1 MLAQATV
8 TVDLAKIAA
17 NTRSIVSALPGIDV
31 VAVTKVTCGSPQV
44 ARAMLAGG
52 ASALGE
58 SRLENAAR
66 MRDAGIEAPIWLV
79 RTPTPATADE
89 AVRVSDVA
97 VVSELAIVE
106 ALDAAAARAGVSYGV
121 LPMVDIGD
129 LREGMMP
136 EEVPEF
142 LARAERCKHLDIIG
156 LGASLTCYG
165 AIVPDERN
173 LAELAAL
180 TAAAEEQLG
189 RKLIISGGSSTSLD
203 PVIHGLAPDT
213 IDNLRIG
220 EAIVLGVDPATRE
233 QIPGLE
239 LFTDAV
245 TLSAPVIECKVKPSK
260 PIGTS
265 AQDAFGGSPVFE
277 DRGLRMRAIC
287 AVGRQD
293 VPPEGLTPLDPRVAV
308 LGASSDHLVLD
319 VHDLPQPPAIGDAIE
334 FRPGY
339 SAVLALFT
347 SEYVAKAYI
356 GSE

>member
-1 MLAQATV
+1 MPAQATV
-8 TVDLAKIAA
+8 TIDLAKVAE
-17 NTRSIVSALPGIDV
+17 NTRRVVTALPGVDV
-31 VAVTKVTCGSPQV
+31 VAVTKVTCGSPEV

-58 SRLENAAR
+58 SRLENAAGLR
-66 MRDAGIEAPIWLV
+66 AAGIVAPIWLV
-79 RTPTPATADE
+79 RTPTPALADE

-97 VVSELAIVE
+97 VVSEIAVVE
-106 ALDAAAARAGVSYGV
+106 ALDAAAAGAGRVYGV
-121 LPMVDIGD
+121 LAMVDIGD

-136 EEVPEF
+136 EQVPAF
-142 LARAERCKHLDIIG
+142 LEAAARCANLDIIG
-156 LGASLTCYG
+156 LGSSLTCYG
-165 AIVPDERN
+165 AIIPDERN

-180 TAAAEEQLG
+180 TAAAERQLG

-203 PVIHGLAPDT
+203 RVVHGLAPAA

-233 QIPGLE
+233 PIPDLE
-239 LFTDAV
+239 LFADAV
-245 TLSAPVIECKVKPSK
+245 TLSVPVIECKIKPSM

-265 AQDAFGGSPVFE
+265 AQDAFGGAPVFE

-287 AVGRQD
+287 AIGRQD
-293 VPPEGLTPLDPRVAV
+293 APPDGLTPLDPRVQV

-319 VHDLPQPPAIGDAIE
+319 VDDLPEPPAIGDAIE

-347 SEYVAKAYI
+347 SPYVRKEFV
-356 GSE
+356 GGE